1 MPMLSVV
8 PKHWYSWD
16 FRIEDPVGIPWGEV
30 ALSSWRERGS
40 VAVGADRYKVSRQGL
55 TGPFVLEGPSGE
67 VARAVKVS
75 AFKREF
81 ELSMAQRDF
90 TLKQVSWWRREYA
103 LLQGGAVAGS
113 MAPKSWLSRRGQA
126 RLPDDMPQE
135 VCAFVLW
142 LILLM
147 WKRDSDAAASS

>member
-1 MPMLSVV
+1 MPMLTVV

-16 FRIEDPVGIPWGEV
+16 FTVLDPVGTPWGEV
-30 ALSSWRERGS
+30 TLSSWRERGS
-40 VAVGADRYKVSRQGL
+40 VAVGADRHKVSRQGL

-67 VARAVKVS
+67 IARAVKVS

-81 ELSMAQRDF
+81 ALRVAEQGF
-90 TLKQVSWWRREYA
+90 TLKQVSWWRREFA
-103 LLQGGAVAGS
+103 LLEGGAVVGS
-113 MAPKSWLSRRGQA
+113 MAPVSWLSRRGQV
-126 RLPDDMPQE
+126 RLPDDMAPE

-147 WKRDSDAAASS
+147 WKRDADAAS